1 MTDRLADLLDAE
13 VAHLVVPVPPSAEV
27 LAQGRRLQRR
37 RRTVAVGGAAAA
49 TATAVVIGV
58 LAAGAGPRTAP
69 DHRDPAPLTAL
80 EAYRTQGAFSVG
92 SDIHFGASGAFVTH
106 LDEKV
111 KSFYYTS
118 AGVLVRTGKVTYTD
132 DSGPSHYVL
141 VRPDGETSRVSLDLG
156 DRAPGADPSQPYL
169 AFADRVGDGDD
180 SWRVVVYDV
189 SADEEAASI
198 PVQGRFTWGGWV
210 APPVALSG
218 DHVYL
223 GMDDGRV
230 DVDWRAGTVSAPD
243 PAGASFFP
251 EIAGT
256 VSMAW
261 QNRLDDNQQDESTRL
276 SFTDLRTGQ
285 VILSLDYDTYAW
297 ATMSPTGRY
306 AVIDVG
312 SFGSSAGEQVRE
324 VYDLATGEHRR
335 LSTDQTFGWTPDDEM
350 LEVDRG
356 RVSVCAPMTGSC
368 DDYDASL
375 GEGTIKLGG
384 TSYES

>member
-243 PAGASFFP
+243 PGGAATYP

-256 VSMAW
+256 HV
-261 QNRLDDNQQDESTRL
+261 L
-276 SFTDLRTGQ
+276 TDGVAEPSRRQPAGREHPAVLHRPGTGQ
-285 VILSLDYDTYAW
+285 VILSLELRHLRLGHDV
-297 ATMSPTGRY
+297 PTGRCG
-306 AVIDVG
+306 DRRQLLRKP
-312 SFGSSAGEQVRE
+312 AGEQVRRSTTWPP
-324 VYDLATGEHRR
+324 ASTGGCRPTRPSAGRR
-335 LSTDQTFGWTPDDEM
+335 TTRCSRWTA
-350 LEVDRG
+350 VGCR
-356 RVSVCAPMTGSC
+356 SAPR
-368 DDYDASL
+368 
-375 GEGTIKLGG
+375 
-384 TSYES
+384 